1 MASTFKNFLNNDIAS
16 TRTLLHEAI
25 PITGSIVS
33 GTYVENG
40 DNETNIKNYTHG
52 QFQSVFDYPHLSSSA
67 NHIFD
72 IAIGYS
78 NTSPLSNS
86 AGGVQNAEKINMY
99 NQMAQVLVGTDLSGN
114 VRMFDRNGS
123 PSTPEFSATVS
134 KLDSVFF
141 LNFAR
146 LLTKDEIKKGSFSLD
161 LYTGTVGDA
170 SAVNTTPTRVGNG
183 DGGHLVLQDH
193 GAATSY
199 FVNSPAGEYGLLYS
213 SSANAG
219 TDGKALGILY
229 YQAGIAVVT
238 SSVFRSANSTD
249 LPFSNSTIM
258 NAASI
263 QLVQGAQLT
272 AHQYDYIS
280 AGAFG
285 TVPNSTL
292 DARTGSVENCFVS
305 ASISASCNGF
315 RNAVHDLSFNNTTEL
330 NSTIYFCRASHNEF
344 NYSSNP
350 SYVNETSQIR
360 VKETSL
366 DEPVAYITSIGLYS
380 ADNELLAV
388 AKLSE
393 PIKKTPENELTFR
406 VRLDY

>member
-1 MASTFKNFLNNDIAS
+1 M
-16 TRTLLHEAI
+16 
-25 PITGSIVS
+25 
-33 GTYVENG
+33 
-40 DNETNIKNYTHG
+40 
-52 QFQSVFDYPHLSSSA
+52 
-67 NHIFD
+67 
-72 IAIGYS
+72 
-78 NTSPLSNS
+78 
-86 AGGVQNAEKINMY
+86 
-99 NQMAQVLVGTDLSGN
+99 
-114 VRMFDRNGS
+114 
-123 PSTPEFSATVS
+123 
-134 KLDSVFF
+134 
-141 LNFAR
+141 
-146 LLTKDEIKKGSFSLD
+146 
-161 LYTGTVGDA
+161 
-170 SAVNTTPTRVGNG
+170 
-183 DGGHLVLQDH
+183 
-193 GAATSY
+193 
-199 FVNSPAGEYGLLYS
+199 
-213 SSANAG
+213 
-219 TDGKALGILY
+219 
-229 YQAGIAVVT
+229 VT

-258 NAASI
+258 NAANI